1 MASRSAREVAYET
14 IRSRIIT
21 MDLKP
26 GDELNDR
33 ELAQELGISRT
44 PMREA
49 LIMLN
54 IAHMVVIKPQSGT
67 HVAPIDLKLMEM
79 EQFARFTLEK
89 EILNRIRGRLTAE
102 QEAAYRL
109 NLESYR
115 QLERDPDA
123 ENRETRMLDLDN
135 AFHRRAFQLCGME
148 EHFDHMLSTFQH
160 IERLRKFSLQTE
172 ENKSVCAATPA
183 SSKPSCAAPKKTSAA
198 PSATTSTA
206 TSSRWSRPA
215 SATPSISRR
224 GRSARWITTSESGT
238 TQKRRTAKSCAAFC
252 YALWF
257 RGSDLLDGDAPLA
270 GHGLIDVQHLVL
282 TLFVDAVGPAVPG
295 LHADKV
301 LGILLPEHA
310 LVEGLVSVHSDLVA
324 VALVGEGHGELN
336 TGQQADGVVCA
347 LLAGEG
353 DLLGSGG
360 LLILGVLG
368 AGGALDVEVHVLQS
382 GSMK

>member
-54 IAHMVVIKPQSGT
+54 
-67 HVAPIDLKLMEM
+67 IDLKLMEM

-172 ENKSVCAATPA
+172 ENKSVCAAHTRILEA
-183 SSKPSCAAPKKTSAA
+183 V
-198 PSATTSTA
+198 
-206 TSSRWSRPA
+206 
-215 SATPSISRR
+215 
-224 GRSARWITTSESGT
+224 
-238 TQKRRTAKSCAAFC
+238 
-252 YALWF
+252 L
-257 RGSDLLDGDAPLA
+257 RGSEEDLSRALSD
-270 GHGLIDVQHLVL
+270 HLNRYKLSVEQARQRHPEYF
-282 TLFVDAVGPAVPG
+282 TEGTVRPVDY
-295 LHADKV
+295 H
-301 LGILLPEHA
+301 I
-310 LVEGLVSVHSDLVA
+310 
-324 VALVGEGHGELN
+324 
-336 TGQQADGVVCA
+336 
-347 LLAGEG
+347 
-353 DLLGSGG
+353 
-360 LLILGVLG
+360 
-368 AGGALDVEVHVLQS
+368 
-382 GSMK
+382 

>member
-1 MASRSAREVAYET
+1 MASLSAREQAYQT

-21 MDLKP
+21 MELKP
-26 GDELNDR
+26 GDPLNDR
-33 ELAQELGISRT
+33 ELAEQMGISRT

-54 IAHMVVIKPQSGT
+54 IAHMVDIKPQSGT

-135 AFHRRAFQLCGME
+135 AFHRRAFELCGME

-172 ENKSVCAATPA
+172 ENKSVCATH
-183 SSKPSCAAPKKTSAA
+183 
-198 PSATTSTA
+198 TA
-206 TSSRWSRPA
+206 
-215 SATPSISRR
+215 
-224 GRSARWITTSESGT
+224 
-238 TQKRRTAKSCAAFC
+238 
-252 YALWF
+252 
-257 RGSDLLDGDAPLA
+257 
-270 GHGLIDVQHLVL
+270 
-282 TLFVDAVGPAVPG
+282 
-295 LHADKV
+295 
-301 LGILLPEHA
+301 ILE
-310 LVEGLVSVHSDLVA
+310 
-324 VALVGEGHGELN
+324 
-336 TGQQADGVVCA
+336 A
-347 LLAGEG
+347 LLH
-353 DLLGSGG
+353 GSPDD
-360 LLILGVLG
+360 VSE
-368 AGGALDVEVHVLQS
+368 ALESHLSRYKQS
-382 GSMK
+382 VAQARSIHPEYFIDE